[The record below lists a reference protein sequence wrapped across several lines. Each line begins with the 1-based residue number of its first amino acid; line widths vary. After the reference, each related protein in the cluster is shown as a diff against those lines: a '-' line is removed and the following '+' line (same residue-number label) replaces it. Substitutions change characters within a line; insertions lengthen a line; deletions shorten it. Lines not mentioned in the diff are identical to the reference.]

1 MQLLSGQVH
10 NVDPTVMVREH
21 LQLFEWRLTF
31 CLISHFMMCT
41 VKGQVAGVLL
51 L

>member
-1 MQLLSGQVH
+1 MHLLSSQVH
-10 NVDPTVMVREH
+10 NIDPTVMVREH
-21 LQLFEWRLTF
+21 LQACEWQLAF
-31 CLISHFMMCT
+31 CLISHLMMRA